1 MCSGDATAK
10 GGGSAE
16 EGLFRSDVACS
27 GPCADAV
34 EGDTVATTEDDAGHM
49 GWARALLQTRYRA
62 WLDARLG
69 YWPPHR
75 QRACPP
81 VWLHSQA
88 RAWLGPWPRVHEL
101 IQKGKCH
108 PGLISMQHIILS
120 VSYSAHDHSNWYCV
134 CHFVQKGDTFR
145 ICWHFVMS
153 MMD

>member
-16 EGLFRSDVACS
+16 EGLFGSDVACS

-34 EGDTVATTEDDAGHM
+34 EGDTVATTEDGAGHM

-88 RAWLGPWPRVHEL
+88 RAWLGPRHRLREL
-101 IQKGKCH
+101 VQKGKCH
-108 PGLISMQHIILS
+108 PGLISMQHINTQCSLF
-120 VSYSAHDHSNWYCV
+120 C
-134 CHFVQKGDTFR
+134 T
-145 ICWHFVMS
+145 
-153 MMD
+153 